1 VIEAYRLVKRRH
13 DCRLVLVGS
22 AESDDPEGIELTA
35 EVRDAASRDR
45 DLLVFELGAGQ
56 GLEVNALQRAA
67 TLVLQKSTRE
77 GFGLGVAEAM
87 WKSKPVIGG
96 FAGGITAQV
105 VYGVTGYTVNSIEGA
120 AFRARQLL
128 ADPTLRVRLGTA
140 AREHV
145 RRNFLLT
152 RHLGDVLALMATVV
166 R

>member
-1 VIEAYRLVKRRH
+1 VASH
-13 DCRLVLVGS
+13 DPDLHVL
-22 AESDDPEGIELTA
+22 ELPG
-35 EVRDAASRDR
+35 ERI
-45 DLLVFELGAGQ
+45 
-56 GLEVNALQRAA
+56 EVNALQRAA
-67 TLVLQKSTRE
+67 TIVLQKSTRE

-105 VYGVTGYTVNSIEGA
+105 VYGVTGYTVNSVEGA

-128 ADPTLRVRLGTA
+128 ADPDLRARLGAA

-145 RRNFLLT
+145 RQHFLLT
-152 RHLGDVLALMATVV
+152 RHLGDMLALMATLG